1 MPGEAKENQN
11 KPCIRIANVLTKILN
26 TGPHECETAM
36 IPTELQCYSK
46 TDVYFK

>member
-1 MPGEAKENQN
+1 MLA
-11 KPCIRIANVLTKILN
+11 KILN
-26 TGPHECETAM
+26 TGPHEHEIAV